1 MSSVIQPKQVT
12 PLPIGPGGNNSIKNQ
27 MNDTNTQLAMMSVQI
42 NADKKFDP
50 PVPKS
55 VTKQVVQGFCSG
67 EAALGMNDMPVVLS
81 IIGSICIVY
90 VMIAK

>member
-55 VTKQVVQGFCSG
+55 VTKQVIQGFCSG
-67 EAALGMNDMPVVLS
+67 ANDIPTVLS

-90 VMIAK
+90 GMVAK

>member
-1 MSSVIQPKQVT
+1 MSSAIQPKQVT
-12 PLPIGPGGNNSIKNQ
+12 PLPIGPGGNNNIKIQ
-27 MNDTNTQLAMMSVQI
+27 MNDTNTQLAMMSAQI

-90 VMIAK
+90 GMIAK

>member
-12 PLPIGPGGNNSIKNQ
+12 PLPIGPGGNNSIKIQ
-27 MNDTNTQLAMMSVQI
+27 MNDTNTQLAMMSAQI

-55 VTKQVVQGFCSG
+55 VTKQVVQGFCSD
-67 EAALGMNDMPVVLS
+67 ANDIPTILS
-81 IIGSICIVY
+81 IIGTICIVY
-90 VMIAK
+90 GIVAK